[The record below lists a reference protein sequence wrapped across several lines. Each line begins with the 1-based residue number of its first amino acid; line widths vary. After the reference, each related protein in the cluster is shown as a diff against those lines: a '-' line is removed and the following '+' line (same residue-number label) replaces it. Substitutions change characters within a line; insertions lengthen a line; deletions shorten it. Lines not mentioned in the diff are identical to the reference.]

1 MLTPQLRITD
11 LDPEIIVDLFAGG
24 GGMSIA
30 VEGALGRSP
39 DIAINHNDDALSMH
53 RANHPQTRHFVA
65 DVFEVCPRGATQ
77 GRPVGLLH
85 MSPDCTHHSQAAG
98 GQPRDTK
105 IRALSWVGVRWAG
118 QVAPRV
124 ITLENVKQIRQW
136 GPLVAKRCK
145 ATGRVLRRD
154 PGAPGG
160 WSAAAPGER
169 VPVQDQHLIP
179 DPRHAGR
186 TWRRFIRTLEGLGY
200 AVEHRI
206 LCAADYGAPTT
217 RERLFLVARRDGQ
230 PIRWPEIT
238 HHKKPGRGQ
247 RRWRAAAECIDWSQ
261 PCPSIFTRAKPLAD
275 ATLRRIA
282 RGVVRYVIESGD
294 PFIVPLTHHGADR
307 GRSIDEPLPTVTAAH
322 RGEQAIVVPTFVQCA
337 NASTNG
343 ISDGSAPLGTITA
356 KPDGGSFALAAA
368 TLVQTGY
375 GERAG
380 QAPRSLDI
388 ADPLGTIVAGGQK
401 HAIASAHLVKFRGD
415 SSGSNIAGPMP
426 TITSGA
432 GAARPAGCAH
442 ALGMVTAF
450 LEQANGGFYD
460 GDGRDA
466 RDPMSTITNTGSQ
479 QRLVTAHLA
488 HLRGNCDGRD
498 VAEPLR
504 TLSAGGE
511 HHGVVECTLS
521 PEAEAGAL
529 RVAAFI
535 TTYYGNGQEMDPR
548 DPMATI
554 TTRDRLALVTVTI
567 KGTPYVIV
575 DIGLRMLQPAE
586 LYAAQGFPTDY
597 IISHGHDGRAFS
609 KSAQVR
615 MVGNSVSPPPARALI
630 AANVPELAVRRIA
643 A

>member
-1 MLTPQLRITD
+1 MRSPQLRLTA

-24 GGMSIA
+24 GGYSVA
-30 VEGALGRSP
+30 VEQALGRSP

-85 MSPDCTHHSQAAG
+85 LSPDCTHHSQAAG
-98 GQPRDTK
+98 GQPRDTR

-145 ATGRVLRRD
+145 ATGRVIKRC
-154 PGAPGG
+154 GSVAE
-160 WSAAAPGER
+160 PGER
-169 VPVQDQHLIP
+169 VAVQDQYLVP

-186 TWRRFIRTLEGLGY
+186 TWRRFLRTLQGLGY
-200 AVEHRI
+200 SVEHRI
-206 LCAADYGAPTT
+206 LCAADHGAPTT

-230 PIRWPEIT
+230 PIRWPEAT
-238 HHKKPGRGQ
+238 HHKKPARGQ
-247 RRWRAAAECIDWSQ
+247 RRWRAAAECIDWGI
-261 PCPSIFTRAKPLAD
+261 PCPSIFTRPKPLAD

-282 RGVVRYVIESGD
+282 RGVQRHVIESGE
-294 PFIVPLTHHGADR
+294 PFIVPIANWSRDGTH
-307 GRSIDEPLPTVTAAH
+307 P
-322 RGEQAIVVPTFVQCA
+322 
-337 NASTNG
+337 AS
-343 ISDGSAPLGTITA
+343 DPMRTITA

-388 ADPLGTIVAGGQK
+388 EQPLGTLVAGAQK
-401 HAIASAHLVKFRGD
+401 HAL
-415 SSGSNIAGPMP
+415 
-426 TITSGA
+426 
-432 GAARPAGCAH
+432 
-442 ALGMVTAF
+442 VTAF
-450 LEQANGGFYD
+450 LEQANGGYYD
-460 GDGRDA
+460 GDGRDL
-466 RDPMSTITNTGSQ
+466 RDPMSTVTGSGSQ

-488 HLRGNCDGRD
+488 TLRKNCPGVDARAP
-498 VAEPLR
+498 VP
-504 TLSAGGE
+504 TITAGAE
-511 HHGVVECTLS
+511 HHALVECTLS

-529 RVAAFI
+529 RVAAFL
-535 TTYYGNGQEMDPR
+535 TTYYGNGQAMDPR
-548 DPMATI
+548 DPLATI
-554 TTRDRLALVTVTI
+554 TTRDRLALVTVSI
-567 KGTPYVIV
+567 RGTPYVIV
-575 DIGLRMLQPAE
+575 DIGLRMLQPHE
-586 LYAAQGFPTDY
+586 LYAAQGFPPDY
-597 IISHGHDGRAFS
+597 VITHGHDGRAFT

-615 MVGNSVSPPPARALI
+615 MVGNSVSPPPAAALV

>member
-1 MLTPQLRITD
+1 MLTPQYRLTD

-30 VEGALGRSP
+30 IEHALGRSP
-39 DIAINHNDDALSMH
+39 DVAINHNDDALSMH

-85 MSPDCTHHSQAAG
+85 LSPDCTHHSQAAG
-98 GQPRDTK
+98 GQPRNTK

-145 ATGRVLRRD
+145 TTARVIKRC
-154 PGAPGG
+154 GTVAN
-160 WSAAAPGER
+160 PGER
-169 VPVQDQHLIP
+169 VPVQQQYLVP

-186 TWRRFIRTLEGLGY
+186 TWRRFLHTLEALGY
-200 AVEHRI
+200 TVEHRI
-206 LCAADYGAPTT
+206 LCAADHGAPTT
-217 RERLFLVARRDGQ
+217 RERLFLVARRDGN
-230 PIRWPEIT
+230 PIVWPEAT

-247 RRWRAAAECIDWSQ
+247 RLRRAAAECIDWSHH
-261 PCPSIFTRAKPLAD
+261 CPSIFARTKPLAD

-282 RGVVRYVIESGD
+282 RGVQRYVIESGD
-294 PFIVPLTHHGADR
+294 PFIVPIANWSHDVAHPAT
-307 GRSIDEPLPTVTAAH
+307 EPL
-322 RGEQAIVVPTFVQCA
+322 R
-337 NASTNG
+337 
-343 ISDGSAPLGTITA
+343 TITA
-356 KPDGGSFALAAA
+356 KPDGGAFALAAATLVQAAHGEGQPGKTKRWGSGSRNITDPIGTITASGGHALAAA

-375 GERAG
+375 GERTG

-388 ADPLGTIVAGGQK
+388 QQPLGTLVAGGQK
-401 HAIASAHLVKFRGD
+401 HGL
-415 SSGSNIAGPMP
+415 
-426 TITSGA
+426 
-432 GAARPAGCAH
+432 
-442 ALGMVTAF
+442 VTAF

-460 GDGRDA
+460 GDGRAA
-466 RDPMSTITNTGSQ
+466 RAPMSTITNTGSQ

-498 VAEPLR
+498 IIEPLR

-529 RVAAFI
+529 RVAAFLMR
-535 TTYYGNGQEMDPR
+535 YYGEGGQWGDPR
-548 DPMATI
+548 DPLATI

-575 DIGLRMLQPAE
+575 DIGLRMLQPHE
-586 LYAAQGFPTDY
+586 LYAAQGFPPGYT
-597 IISHGHDGRAFS
+597 ITHGHDGRRFS

-615 MVGNSVSPPPARALI
+615 MVGNSVCPPVAAALVG
-630 AANVPELAVRRIA
+630 ANVPEMAVRRIA